1 MGSTMKVG
9 VLSKLAYFQSLI
21 EFFQLKKF
29 EEKILKIGQLATS
42 ITKFDEKNLIDDKLE
57 T

>member
-1 MGSTMKVG
+1 MKGG
-9 VLSKLAYFQSLI
+9 VLSKMAYFQSLI

>member
-1 MGSTMKVG
+1 MKGG

-29 EEKILKIGQLATS
+29 EEKIKKIGQLATS